1 MNVPQRQPEIDMS
14 ALNDEQL
21 ESTLALSDFLTRY
34 HSQFATFP
42 RPDVND
48 DADDADDADQ
58 TRDLNKD
65 VSDMN
70 STSQEEQ
77 SKKKSSPC
85 NSHARVVISPQDVL
99 SAIDYRHDV
108 ERYNVLAVII
118 RTVQQPNYHGRGNS
132 NWNGKQNQDLDKL
145 LQEENARLWL
155 RMQTRVEE
163 GRMSTDQDV
172 LGIIE
177 TLEVKVAKEI
187 STHLLL
193 DSMDKHPVG
202 SSGSGGGDRAIPSC
216 STLLGMP
223 SGNYLTTVLPKC
235 LYDEEERG
243 SGNEGRNNQ
252 QFPTL
257 AVPANALTWKELLR
271 LSEMVSKVDDEDRE
285 AIYSSHL
292 TYTNMTKMDLRQN
305 AGKQINL
312 YSKER
317 LSGDD
322 KMLLSTHSELRGTD
336 LVALWVRAQRDTGA
350 SRHLLAL
357 FNIDVV
363 RDEKTAKESERVRME
378 VIDVDAAD
386 KGIPKEISF
395 VPDPQLPLENLCSPR
410 FTASFVGNPPKLR
423 NRIEKEAPML
433 DKLTEWAVMNHI
445 LFTQEYTRK
454 LVAENDSLASSTNGR
469 KRGAGSA
476 LPPND
481 CPQRKRVYQD
491 MPENLQI
498 AYQSYILRWFVRRNY
513 NILRMVCTS
522 SHPDDAKYMA
532 SMKIN
537 FTDAVKQIKAY
548 LSEHYDSTDRTIARI
563 DRRILI
569 GKFSHFGLFKEAVN
583 QLLEALGSV
592 MSHNENALDQVRC
605 ANQDFGNL
613 CTAILPDEG
622 HDYMPLLKSKP
633 GKGKYDNSYAG
644 AEETADILKSH
655 PRPWPDEK
663 CSACSQQMS
672 EKTRLTCSNC
682 GECEHTICLP
692 SQSVHNSERPLR
704 NDPFKYLTGVYMS
717 MKDLPQVPD
726 FVKFPINWEKKVI
739 PMERKAT
746 EQGKLPKW
754 GIIMHNTETCSEELD
769 EGMHHFMDPTRWK
782 NITDFKPF
790 AAVIP
795 MRVPHS
801 GLIVTSCQGPS
812 MRSGLEPGDV
822 IVEVQFF
829 NEQTSILETKVLR
842 EVQNGDDRQS
852 LMGTPS
858 EKMVCTVYR
867 PSKEIISI
875 AQQFNATV
883 SKVFNEAT
891 ILHSDIMAELWY
903 CSRCKE
909 DPQPSQSVEDE
920 ALLCQAVIR
929 RIGMDECFRSF
940 LDEDAPLADYHEDTV
955 MGGENDEEVISLT
968 SKSSSDDNKL
978 NLDHFDHIG
987 LRRLDQIMTY
997 ISSSAKDRSSD
1008 KCLHTPPWTAREK
1021 LCWARS
1027 SLISHPIRLLCAG
1040 MVLIIKRAK
1049 NIGLN
1054 EEKIEPLVRKF
1065 INTFVPWCLD
1075 YRAQV
1080 SNGPPLNAKVAAA
1093 PWLLDSCKGCALRGV
1108 PNSSSTFCS
1117 FCAGREPRKNNYQ
1130 EDDGREQNIE
1140 EEAVLVD
1147 ATLYSE
1153 HLSHNEILRYDLHS
1167 SYVGTS
1173 FLVSIDDPLINE
1185 VLKKTNLIVD
1195 EGRRNVEL
1203 LVISY
1208 IPKSLIRKDE
1218 RDTLVYEQFR
1228 GTFDDHWQTAEG
1240 LFYILPI
1247 LSHFQMNYISQF
1259 CDKREPG
1266 TPPSKSA
1273 MLALEGIIALTPLEF
1288 MTRLQASFSMQ
1299 AAVDRAVGSIAA
1311 KVGKSK
1317 MPMTVVES
1325 DSDRQGDEK
1334 TFSQLQI
1341 LDYDFMNITHVLCS
1355 DDLPRLLNLRCLQP
1369 NQLLWAI
1376 DLCVKM
1382 PTSHSL
1388 ASRLNIARCTQHTG
1402 AIESFVLQTSE
1413 RKLMRGKR
1421 KERST
1426 GLRDIRYLSN
1436 MICFDESEAEKK
1448 KECNVCYSDLL
1459 YWRSLS
1465 TKRAE
1470 QKSFN
1475 VMEVSNKAVA
1485 NIPLLHPRP
1494 FAQKGS
1500 NVESITIVLHREF
1513 GRGIE
1518 DGFMIDSDE
1527 EYSPEEEE
1535 INGIR
1540 GSSLFPKFC
1549 GRGWGVELIRW
1560 SADKRALRVGRVAP
1574 GSPAEICGLKM
1585 HDTVA
1590 SINGFDVKTTLTN
1603 SQLADNLLGEFHVA
1617 EADKSEKFPAAPYLF
1632 NKRNQDA
1639 AIGPVVLSILRSE
1652 NPVPR
1657 LSRVLQPQQHSMQT
1671 FTSSSPVQRMKIN
1684 RHIRPQKKIDILP
1697 KSSKITTVQP
1707 IPQLALPNHSQTI
1720 AHYRHSQNNHPYHT
1734 PANPPRSPVFPNPR
1748 MTSHHQSPPQN
1759 NHNLPAELL
1768 PSTSQGG
1775 RDVLQK
1781 KHLYC
1786 AGVNGTFLSLVEV
1799 SVMMHSIRENH
1810 PRLSTRLL
1818 QPRYSSKRIND
1829 EYIRLIKPSVEK
1841 YGMDGVPTLTTHMW
1855 QSVLKYDL
1863 KRMQDET
1870 GPIAFHENG
1879 FGYREPNKIFPVD
1892 RFFEQY
1898 FQEQQKRISYTRA
1911 PGTDYPDALR
1921 IRGGGKECEMDSDV
1935 TKVHLTCGLMHT
1947 LDSIELSEIEGKW
1960 ILGKT
1965 SKNTVFVGK
1974 ISMSSQSDSIALI
1987 ACIYS
1992 SDKGIYAYETILILD
2007 PKSQIT
2013 LIPNV
2018 IDGDSHND
2026 IVQKALHHLNNL
2038 QRKIGI
2044 DDERDELY
2052 FTLLG
2057 ILPDGRSLHWFA
2069 SDPKGVY
2076 ICAAQEGTS
2085 TVMPPIDFPELLA
2098 SFERN
2103 ATDAKLLGFPSVDFT
2118 QAKSSFFCPWG
2129 CCAKPE
2135 SSADEPPT
2143 LSILAFE
2150 SWKEWHD
2157 HIKTFHSY
2165 SSRSNN
2171 RFQRIGDGISIKDL
2185 CADLTSHICSIS
2197 ASFYKF
2203 VHHYERK
2210 GNDDGTIGVQNHPNL
2225 KSINFDIHS
2234 FPRLPNNYIDL
2245 SILNGKEN
2253 VWLLARSLR
2262 VWDRLVYLFSVEDS
2276 GKLRSRFSCQKSIQ
2290 CRPEV
2295 MKKDHV
2301 EFTKLLDSVEA
2312 GMLESPSSDQ
2322 IRTPKNVIHPSC
2334 IRSVFN
2340 DRTNLNCQLCNGNI
2354 ESCLESKNDES
2365 CHGFGCGLTSSLCFT
2380 STANVTSRDMLLG
2393 VIKAMLPTKGDL
2405 DVLKVL
2411 VLKIAA
2417 NMPQSLYAPKMP
2429 MFADIPLSTFWED
2442 IDSWIRFTSKCLNI
2456 RMVAQA
2462 FIALQS
2468 SINKQKL
2475 PRWWKSS
2482 KNGWSAS
2489 MLTMQ
2494 NPTISNIA
2502 FLLFTLDIAISEYM
2516 ATTKDDLT
2524 KQIEA
2529 INHYAVDGAE
2539 LEEEEEKSSSFIQK
2553 IETMTVKNRY
2563 KLLETLATKF
2573 GLPPHDDE
2581 YAEECMHC
2589 SIGGDLI
2596 CCEYCQNVCHL
2607 HCVGI
2612 TESLEEVVFV
2622 CKECIIDIAKL
2633 KDAWDREK

>member
-1 MNVPQRQPEIDMS
+1 MS
-14 ALNDEQL
+14 VLNDEQL
-21 ESTLALSDFLTRY
+21 ESILALSDFLTRY

-42 RPDVND
+42 PDANGETD
-48 DADDADDADQ
+48 DDDDTTDQ
-58 TRDLNKD
+58 TNGLNKD
-65 VSDMN
+65 SSDIN
-70 STSQEEQ
+70 STSQEDQ
-77 SKKKSSPC
+77 S
-85 NSHARVVISPQDVL
+85 SHNRDRVVISPQDVL

-108 ERYNVLAVII
+108 ERYNVLAVLI
-118 RTVQQPNYHGRGNS
+118 RTVQQPNYHGSGNS
-132 NWNGKQNQDLDKL
+132 NWNSMQNQDLDKL
-145 LQEENARLWL
+145 LQEENKRLWL
-155 RMQTRVEE
+155 RMQSRVEE

-172 LGIIE
+172 IGVIE

-193 DSMDKHPVG
+193 DAINKNPVD
-202 SSGSGGGDRAIPSC
+202 SSGEGEGRCAIPSC

-223 SGNYLTTVLPKC
+223 SGNYLSTVLPKC
-235 LYDEEERG
+235 LYNEKERG
-243 SGNEGRNNQ
+243 SGNEGHNNEQ
-252 QFPTL
+252 IPTL
-257 AVPANALTWKELLR
+257 AVPANVLTWKELLR

-292 TYTNMTKMDLRQN
+292 TYTHMTRMDLRGN
-305 AGKQINL
+305 GGKQINL

-357 FNIDVV
+357 FDINEV
-363 RDEKTAKESERVRME
+363 RDEKTAKESEHSRME

-395 VPDPQLPLENLCSPR
+395 VPDPQLPIENLCSPR
-410 FTASFVGNPPKLR
+410 YTASFVGNPPKLR
-423 NRIEKEAPML
+423 NRIEKEAPMM
-433 DKLTEWAVMNHI
+433 DKLTEWAVMNQI
-445 LFTQEYTRK
+445 LFTQEYTRT
-454 LVAENDSLASSTNGR
+454 LVADSDSLEPSTNGR
-469 KRGAGSA
+469 KRGAESA
-476 LPPND
+476 LSPND

-491 MPENLQI
+491 IPENLQI
-498 AYQSYILRWFVRRNY
+498 AYQSYILRWFVRRNC

-532 SMKIN
+532 SMGIN

-569 GKFSHFGLFKEAVN
+569 GKFSQFVLFKEAVN

-592 MSHNENALDQVRC
+592 LSRNENALDQVKC
-605 ANQDFGNL
+605 ANEDFTNL
-613 CTAILPDEG
+613 CAAVLPSEE

-633 GKGKYDNSYAG
+633 EKGKYGNSYAG

-663 CSACSQQMS
+663 CSTCSQQMS

-682 GECEHTICLP
+682 GECEHTICLR
-692 SQSVHNSERPLR
+692 SQSVRNPERPLR
-704 NDPFKYLTGVYMS
+704 NDPFRYLTGVYMS

-726 FVKFPINWEKKVI
+726 FVKSPINWEKKVI
-739 PMERKAT
+739 RMERKASG
-746 EQGKLPKW
+746 EGILPKW
-754 GIIMHNTETCSEELD
+754 GIVMHNTESCSEELD
-769 EGMHHFMDPTRWK
+769 EGMHHFMDPTRWQ
-782 NITDFKPF
+782 NIHDFKRF
-790 AAVIP
+790 ADVLP

-812 MRSGLEPGDV
+812 MISGLEPGDV
-822 IVEVQFF
+822 IVEVQIL
-829 NEQTSILETKVLR
+829 NEQTSILETKVLK
-842 EVQNGDDRQS
+842 EIQNGDDRKS

-858 EKMVCTVYR
+858 EKMACTVYR
-867 PSKEIISI
+867 PSTEIVSI
-875 AQQFNATV
+875 AQQFNAAISNAYNDSVIIHT
-883 SKVFNEAT
+883 E
-891 ILHSDIMAELWY
+891 IMKELWY
-903 CSRCKE
+903 CNRCKE
-909 DPQPSQSVEDE
+909 DPQPSQSVEEE
-920 ALLCQAVIR
+920 ALMCQAVIR
-929 RIGMDECFRSF
+929 RIGMDECFLSF
-940 LDEDAPLADYHEDTV
+940 HDEDAPLADYDEDIV

-968 SKSSSDDNKL
+968 SRSSSDDNKL

-1008 KCLHTPPWTAREK
+1008 KCLYTPPWTDREK

-1027 SLISHPIRLLCAG
+1027 SLVSHPIRLLCAG
-1040 MVLIIKRAK
+1040 MLLIIRRAK
-1049 NIGLN
+1049 NIGFN
-1054 EEKIEPLVRKF
+1054 ERKIEPLVRTF

-1075 YRAQV
+1075 YRARV
-1080 SNGPPLNAKVAAA
+1080 SIGPPLNAKVATA
-1093 PWLLDSCKGCALRGV
+1093 PWLFDSCKGCALRGV
-1108 PNSSSTFCS
+1108 PNRSSTFCS
-1117 FCAGREPRKNNYQ
+1117 FCAGRKSRNDNDQ
-1130 EDDGREQNIE
+1130 EDGGREELIE
-1140 EEAVLVD
+1140 EEAVTVD

-1173 FLVSIDDPLINE
+1173 FLISIDDPLVNG
-1185 VLKKTNLIVD
+1185 VLEKTNLIVD

-1208 IPKSLIRKDE
+1208 IPKSLIKKDE
-1218 RDTLVYEQFR
+1218 RDALVYEQFR

-1247 LSHFQMNYISQF
+1247 LSHYQMNYISQF

-1266 TPPSKSA
+1266 TPPSISA
-1273 MLALEGIIALTPLEF
+1273 MLALEGVIALTPLEL

-1299 AAVDRAVGSIAA
+1299 DAIDRAVGSIAA
-1311 KVGKSK
+1311 KFGKSK
-1317 MPMTVVES
+1317 IPMMVVES

-1334 TFSQLQI
+1334 TFSQLQM
-1341 LDYDFMNITHVLCS
+1341 LDYDFMSITHVLCS
-1355 DDLPRLLNLRCLQP
+1355 DDLPRLPNLRCLQP

-1376 DLCVKM
+1376 EFCVKR
-1382 PTSHSL
+1382 PKLYSL

-1402 AIESFVLQTSE
+1402 AIESFIVQTCE
-1413 RKLMRGKR
+1413 RKPIRGKR
-1421 KERST
+1421 TERST
-1426 GLRDIRYLSN
+1426 GLTQSVMRYLSN
-1436 MICFDESEAEKK
+1436 MICFDESEAEKRK
-1448 KECNVCYSDLL
+1448 DCNVCYSDFL
-1459 YWRSLS
+1459 YWRPSS

-1470 QKSFN
+1470 QKIFN
-1475 VMEVSNKAVA
+1475 LMEVSNKTVA

-1494 FAQKGS
+1494 FDGNAS
-1500 NVESITIVLHREF
+1500 NIESIAIVLHREF
-1513 GRGIE
+1513 GRGDE
-1518 DGFMIDSDE
+1518 DGLMIDSDE

-1540 GSSLFPKFC
+1540 GSSSSPKFR

-1574 GSPAEICGLKM
+1574 GSPAETSGLKM
-1585 HDTVA
+1585 HDVVTC
-1590 SINGFDVKTTLTN
+1590 INGFDVKTALTN

-1617 EADKSEKFPAAPYLF
+1617 VTDKCEKFPAAPYLF
-1632 NKRNQDA
+1632 NRRNRNA
-1639 AIGPVVLSILRSE
+1639 AKGPVVLSILRSE
-1652 NPVPR
+1652 SPTPR
-1657 LSRVLQPQQHSMQT
+1657 LSRVLQPQQHSMH
-1671 FTSSSPVQRMKIN
+1671 TSTNTPSVQKSPAQRNNTN
-1684 RHIRPQKKIDILP
+1684 RHIQYKKKPDVRPT
-1697 KSSKITTVQP
+1697 SSKITAAQP
-1707 IPQLALPNHSQTI
+1707 IPHLPLTHRPQPITHYHHTQTNQPHPTTLPNPLMS
-1720 AHYRHSQNNHPYHT
+1720 
-1734 PANPPRSPVFPNPR
+1734 
-1748 MTSHHQSPPQN
+1748 SHHQSPTQN
-1759 NHNLPAELL
+1759 NLILPAELL
-1768 PSTSQGG
+1768 PSTSLP
-1775 RDVLQK
+1775 RDVLVLQK
-1781 KHLYC
+1781 KHLYSG
-1786 AGVNGTFLSLVEV
+1786 GVNGTFLSLVEV
-1799 SVMMHSIRENH
+1799 SVMMHSISQNN

-1818 QPRYSSKRIND
+1818 QPRYASKRIND
-1829 EYIRLIKPSVEK
+1829 EYIRLIKPFVEK
-1841 YGMDGVPTLTTHMW
+1841 YAMDGIPTLTDHMW
-1855 QSVLKYDL
+1855 QSVLNYDL

-1870 GPIAFHENG
+1870 GPIAFVENN
-1879 FGYREPNKIFPVD
+1879 FGYREPNQIFPID

-1898 FQEQQKRISYTRA
+1898 FLEQQKRNAHTRA
-1911 PGTDYPDALR
+1911 PGMDFSDALR
-1921 IRGGGKECEMDSDV
+1921 IRGGGTEGDVDSDV
-1935 TKVHLTCGLMHT
+1935 NKVQLRCGIMNA
-1947 LDSIELSEIEGKW
+1947 LDSIALNEIEGKW

-1965 SKNTVFVGK
+1965 ANNTVLVGM
-1974 ISMSSQSDSIALI
+1974 INMSSQSDGIALI

-1992 SDKGIYAYETILILD
+1992 SDKGTYACETILILD
-2007 PKSQIT
+2007 PKSHIT
-2013 LIPNV
+2013 LVPNV
-2018 IDGDSHND
+2018 IDGDTYND

-2038 QRKIGI
+2038 QRKSGI
-2044 DDERDELY
+2044 DDNERDELY

-2069 SDPKGVY
+2069 SDPKAVY
-2076 ICAAQEGTS
+2076 ICTAEERTS
-2085 TVMPPIDFPELLA
+2085 TFMPPIDFPELLA

-2103 ATDAKLLGFPSVDFT
+2103 ATDSKSLGFPSVNFT
-2118 QAKSSFFCPWG
+2118 QANTSFFCPWG

-2135 SSADEPPT
+2135 SSMDEPAT
-2143 LSILAFE
+2143 LSMLTFD
-2150 SWKEWHD
+2150 SLKEWQD
-2157 HIKTFHSY
+2157 HINISHSY

-2171 RFQRIGDGISIKDL
+2171 RFQRIGDGISIQDL

-2197 ASFYKF
+2197 TSFYKF
-2203 VHHYERK
+2203 VRHYERE
-2210 GNDDGTIGVQNHPNL
+2210 GNDNDTIGVQNHPKL
-2225 KSINFDIHS
+2225 KSISFDVHS

-2245 SILNGKEN
+2245 SILNGREN
-2253 VWLLARSLR
+2253 VWLLGRSLR

-2276 GKLRSRFSCQKSIQ
+2276 GKLRSKFSSQKAIQ
-2290 CRPEV
+2290 VRAEV
-2295 MKKDHV
+2295 MKKDDA
-2301 EFTKLLDSVEA
+2301 ELTNLLDSVEA
-2312 GMLESPSSDQ
+2312 GMSESPSSDQ
-2322 IRTPKNVIHPSC
+2322 IKILKKVMHPSC
-2334 IRSVFN
+2334 IRTIFN
-2340 DRTNLNCQLCNGNI
+2340 ERTNLNCQLCNGI
-2354 ESCLESKNDES
+2354 TESCMESQNNES
-2365 CHGFGCGLTSSLCFT
+2365 CHGFGCGLTSSICFT
-2380 STANVTSRDMLLG
+2380 SAANVISRDKLLDA
-2393 VIKAMLPTKGDL
+2393 IKAMLPTKGDL
-2405 DVLKVL
+2405 DVLKAL

-2482 KNGWSAS
+2482 KFGWSAS

-2494 NPTISNIA
+2494 NPTISKIA

-2516 ATTKDDLT
+2516 ATTKDDL
-2524 KQIEA
+2524 KKEVEA

-2539 LEEEEEKSSSFIQK
+2539 LEQEGEQSKGFLQK

-2563 KLLETLATKF
+2563 KLLETLAAKF

-2596 CCEYCQNVCHL
+2596 CCEYCQNVCHH
-2607 HCVGI
+2607 HCLGI
-2612 TESLEEVVFV
+2612 TDSLEEVVFV
-2622 CKECIIDIAKL
+2622 CKECIIDIATL
-2633 KDAWDREK
+2633 KDAWDREVANNRA